1 MALTDGIEIPLGNL
15 KTQLK
20 EAQKEVQALADKFGA
35 TSQQA
40 INAAKKAAD
49 LKDRIGDAKALTD
62 AFNPDAKFKALS
74 SSLAGVAGGFAAV
87 QGAMALFGAQNKDVE
102 KALLKVQAA
111 MALSQGLNAIGDAND
126 AYKRLSASIKSS
138 TAFKVLDTAATN
150 IATVAQK
157 AFGISVDTTATSFKV
172 LKGAIAA
179 TGIGLLVIGIG
190 YLIEKL
196 MSFSNASEE
205 ATKKQKEFNEQVA
218 KGAREGLKANE
229 KILDAD
235 IKLKLAKAKL
245 RGASEKELYEIEQQG
260 IKDKI
265 ELRKRSYETA
275 LKSDKDLASN
285 IAEQNAEAQDQ
296 LTLNQIEFQTKEQE
310 RLKEHNKK
318 LEEERLAA
326 IKKKEENEA
335 KARKAGYE
343 FHKIELENQEK
354 QKEKDKKDA
363 EEQAKADE
371 EFLAAEFEKENK
383 LQEAAQIRTNN
394 IILQKDKEKD
404 AALQAYIQKK
414 EIQLAEIE
422 LLYGLVDVIR
432 ESGIKNRAIQATA
445 VIAENA
451 AGIGRI
457 IINTQIAN
465 AKAVAMSPITGG
477 MPFVAINNISA
488 GLGIVASILATKNA
502 LSKLGSGGSAGNAPS
517 MAANGSA
524 PMQPQRPESQM
535 TQLDQTSINAL
546 GNQAIK
552 AYVVETD
559 MTTNQQRI
567 KAIQQRARFG

>member
-20 EAQKEVQALADKFGA
+20 EAQKEVQVLADKFGA
-35 TSQQA
+35 TSEEA

>member
-35 TSQQA
+35 TSEQA
-40 INAAKKAAD
+40 IEAAKKAAD
-49 LKDRIGDAKALTD
+49 LKDRIGDAKSLTD

>member
-1 MALTDGIEIPLGNL
+1 M
-15 KTQLK
+15 
-20 EAQKEVQALADKFGA
+20 
-35 TSQQA
+35 
-40 INAAKKAAD
+40 
-49 LKDRIGDAKALTD
+49 TD

>member
-15 KTQLK
+15 KTQLR

-35 TSQQA
+35 TSEQA
-40 INAAKKAAD
+40 ILAAKKAAD
-49 LKDRIGDAKALTD
+49 LKDRIGDAKSLTD

-87 QGAMALFGAQNKDVE
+87 QGAMALFGTENKNVE
-102 KALLKVQAA
+102 KTLLKVQSA
-111 MALSQGLNAIGDAND
+111 MALSQGLQAIGESIDSFKQLGAVIQST
-126 AYKRLSASIKSS
+126 SA
-138 TAFKVLDTAATN
+138 FRVLDAAATN

-179 TGIGLLVIGIG
+179 TGIGLLVVAIG
-190 YLIEKL
+190 YLVEKL
-196 MSFSNASEE
+196 MTFSNASEE
-205 ATKKQKEFNEQVA
+205 ATKKQKEFNEQIA
-218 KGAREGLKANE
+218 KGAQAGLKANE
-229 KILDAD
+229 KFLDSD

-245 RGASEKELYEIEQQG
+245 QGASEKELYEIEQQG

-265 ELRKRSYETA
+265 ELRKKYYETA
-275 LKSDKDLASN
+275 LKTDKDLATS
-285 IAEQNAEAQDQ
+285 IADQNAEAQDQ

-326 IKKKEENEA
+326 IKKKEENEE

-371 EFLAAEFEKENK
+371 DFLAAEFEKENK

-394 IILQKDKEKD
+394 IILQKEKEKE
-404 AALQAYIQKK
+404 AALIAYEVKK
-414 EIQLAEIE
+414 DTQLAEID
-422 LLYGLVDVIR
+422 LIYGLVDVIR
-432 ESGIKNRAIQATA
+432 ESGIKNRAIQAAA

-457 IINTQIAN
+457 IVNTQVAN
-465 AKAVAMSPITGG
+465 AKAVAASPITAG
-477 MPFVAINNISA
+477 MPWVAINNISA
-488 GLGIVASILATKNA
+488 GFGIAASILATKNA

-517 MAANGSA
+517 MASNGTA

-535 TQLDQTSINAL
+535 TQLDQTSLNAL

>member
-15 KTQLK
+15 KTQLR

-40 INAAKKAAD
+40 ILAAKKAAD

-87 QGAMALFGAQNKDVE
+87 QGAMALFGTENKNVE
-102 KALLKVQAA
+102 KTLLKVQSA
-111 MALSQGLNAIGDAND
+111 MALSQGLQAIGESVDSFKQLGAV
-126 AYKRLSASIKSS
+126 IKSTS
-138 TAFKVLDTAATN
+138 AFRVLDAAATN

-205 ATKKQKEFNEQVA
+205 ATKKQKEFNEQIA

-229 KILDAD
+229 KILDD
-235 IKLKLAKAKL
+235 DLKLKLAKAKL

-275 LKSDKDLASN
+275 LKSDKDLAKN
-285 IAEQNAEAQDQ
+285 IAEQNADAQNQ
-296 LTLNQIEFQTKEQE
+296 LDLNQIEFQTKEQE

-318 LEEERLAA
+318 LEEERLTA
-326 IKKKEENEA
+326 IKKKEENEE

-343 FHKIELENQEK
+343 FHKIELENEEK

-371 EFLAAEFEKENK
+371 EFLAGEIEKENK
-383 LQEAAQIRTNN
+383 LYEAAQLRTNN

-414 EIQLAEIE
+414 EIQLAEID
-422 LLYGLVDVIR
+422 LIYGLVDVIR
-432 ESGIKNRAIQATA
+432 ESGIKNRAVQAAA

-457 IINTQIAN
+457 IVNTQIAN
-465 AKAVAMSPITGG
+465 AKAVAMSPATAG

-517 MAANGSA
+517 MASNGAA